1 MNIKTYLEELRT
13 AAREQTQDVE
23 PLMKILIKSLESC
36 DALTVALKQVSSFLP
51 TFENNHPDITWPR
64 QWLEAASKF
73 KPIEYEKYSFGFF
86 DDEVSD
92 ISSKAFVSALGI
104 LNSGF
109 RAYYENRE
117 DTAKKLAASAIAHI
131 ISAEILHYW
140 IVNFPKSW
148 EVHEQTYQEGIV
160 DEKGFEP
167 VREYKASPQRQAYER
182 ELWLALADEVEAISQ
197 K

>member
-1 MNIKTYLEELRT
+1 MNTKSYLEALRI
-13 AAREQTQDVE
+13 AAREQTNDKE
-23 PLMKILIKSLESC
+23 RFMKTLIKSLKSL

-64 QWLEAASKF
+64 EWLEAASKF

-92 ISSKAFVSALGI
+92 VSSKAFIDALGI

-109 RAYYENRE
+109 RAYYDNRE
-117 DTAKKLAASAIAHI
+117 DASKDLAASAIANI

-148 EVHEQTYQEGIV
+148 EVREQTYQEGIV

-167 VREYKASPQRQAYER
+167 VREYRDSPQRQTHER
-182 ELWLALADEVEAISQ
+182 ELWLILANEVEAICQ
-197 K
+197 R

>member
-1 MNIKTYLEELRT
+1 MRI
-13 AAREQTQDVE
+13 AAREQTHDKE
-23 PLMKILIKSLESC
+23 PLMKTLIKSLKSR
-36 DALTVALKQVSSFLP
+36 DTLTVALKQVSSFLP
-51 TFENNHPDITWPR
+51 TFENNHPNIAWPR

-86 DDEVSD
+86 ADEVSD
-92 ISSKAFVSALGI
+92 ISSKAFISALGL

-117 DTAKKLAASAIAHI
+117 DTAKKLAANAIAHI
-131 ISAEILHYW
+131 ISAKILQYW
-140 IVNFPKSW
+140 IVNFPESW

-167 VREYKASPQRQAYER
+167 VREYRASPQRQAHEQ
-182 ELWLALADEVEAISQ
+182 ELWLALADQVEAISLQ
-197 K
+197 